1 MYRYLPIS
9 TLGILL
15 ILSLGASESFGLFH
29 REEQYLVRHL
39 PVRFQQEAQPV
50 ILLTLEKGPQGFSP
64 LDVAMALR
72 GLGKFHPRCILLNG
86 TIQAEQGAV
95 PLLPGIVSKM
105 QAIPG
110 LKLIL
115 PQVPAPEAEFQ
126 SLALVRYSLSST
138 PVAWPRLEGIASPG
152 SGAAYLPPATWFSA
166 DASLPLL
173 ATAAHGVPVG
183 SLWWWALPESLLQ
196 SPPLL
201 LFNTHLF
208 LNHRTQLQLTPDG
221 SLPPVTLGEF
231 IQMPLDDF
239 LLQIETKEQ
248 GSISPTF
255 DSLWDKSTILIG
267 AGTDVTNAAALASLL
282 QEVSW
287 HHWPVWG
294 ECTLPLFCLVLFLVS
309 RWQTLFPNYFG
320 SLLLGIMLAITAAL
334 LFPHGILFPFLTVM
348 VTALLLLLPRSNKG
362 A

>member
-1 MYRYLPIS
+1 VKNLPTI
-9 TLGILL
+9 LGILL
-15 ILSLGASESFGLFH
+15 IFILAVSESFGLFH
-29 REEQYLVRHL
+29 CEEQYLVRHL
-39 PVRFQQEAQPV
+39 PLRFQKEAQQV
-50 ILLTLEKGPQGFSP
+50 ILLTMEKGPQGFSP

-86 TIQAEQGAV
+86 TIQAEPSAP

-110 LKLIL
+110 LRLIL

-126 SLALVRYSLSST
+126 SLALVRYSLSSA
-138 PVAWPRLEGIASPG
+138 PIAWPRLEGIGSPG
-152 SGAAYLPPATWFSA
+152 SGSAYLPPATPFSE

-183 SLWWWALPESLLQ
+183 SLWWWALPESLHQ
-196 SPPLL
+196 TPPLL
-201 LFNTHLF
+201 LFGRHLF
-208 LNHRTQLQLTPDG
+208 LNQRTQLQLTRDG
-221 SLPPVTLGEF
+221 SLPPASLGEF

-239 LLQIETKEQ
+239 LLQIEKKEQ
-248 GSISPTF
+248 GSISPNF

-267 AGTDVTNAAALASLL
+267 TETDVTSAAALASLL

-294 ECTLPLFCLVLFLVS
+294 ECTLTLFCLVLFLVS
-309 RWQTLFPNYFG
+309 RWQKLFPNYFG
-320 SLLLGIMLAITAAL
+320 SLFIGITLTMTAAL

-348 VTALLLLLPRSNKG
+348 ATALLLLLPRSP
-362 A
+362 